1 MYKSKSAA
9 MLRGAMKR
17 ANLSPRVTSAKLAKL
32 VERPLNAKITDDE
45 LIEFNSLT
53 KPKSV
58 LLNELRPVIKR
69 LSGQEAVHI
78 STHLNSEGW
87 KTAQGRRWDAR
98 LVTLLLDFLSDKP
111 VARIRRMKPVKPLK
125 SPVVDVARDEAPEAL
140 GPASREALARRLG
153 ALGRIKGS

>member
-1 MYKSKSAA
+1 

-17 ANLSPRVTSAKLAKL
+17 ANLSPRGQPAKLAKL

-58 LLNELRPVIKR
+58 LLNELRPVVKP
-69 LSGQEAVHI
+69 LTGQKPLQIA
-78 STHLNSEGW
+78 THLNSAGW
-87 KTAQGRRWDAR
+87 KTAQGRRWNAR
-98 LVTLLLDFLSDKP
+98 LVTLLLDFLSGKP
-111 VARIRRMKPVKPLK
+111 VARIRRKKPAKPLK
-125 SPVVDVARDEAPEAL
+125 QPVERVARDEAPATP
-140 GPASREALARRLG
+140 GPIGQVELARRLS